1 MLWVEGRGLFRCIGQ
16 FFSQTNRH
24 LRWQRLQ
31 RCNCFC
37 FSVDAY
43 RNIQILRSWWV
54 LLFWYNHCVRHRSDS
69 QQWPSKCCH
78 CSNFLT
84 FNNFLFV
91 SSTQNNLYWTL
102 LHHSGR
108 PCSSLLLSEL
118 LHSDRSSV
126 WERKVRKSELL
137 LNRSTAIIFNLCVW
151 SCPHW
156 GYINSN
162 FLA

>member
-1 MLWVEGRGLFRCIGQ
+1 MCKPICSVWQWDGGSGCFGLKGGACSGASDS
-16 FFSQTNRH
+16 FFSQTN
-24 LRWQRLQ
+24 RLQ

-43 RNIQILRSWWV
+43 RNIQILLSWWV
-54 LLFWYNHCVRHRSDS
+54 LLFWYNHCVWHRSDS
-69 QQWPSKCCH
+69 QQWPSGFSSSKCCH

-84 FNNFLFV
+84 FNNFWFV
-91 SSTQNNLYWTL
+91 SSTQNNLWTL

-126 WERKVRKSELL
+126 WERKVRKANYS
-137 LNRSTAIIFNLCVW
+137 
-151 SCPHW
+151 
-156 GYINSN
+156 
-162 FLA
+162 